1 MFQIKCNIRVE
12 RGIRHRIRKLVDSW
26 PNNLTTNLTIF
37 IGKLHSCVV
46 VVQLLG
52 YV

>member
-1 MFQIKCNIRVE
+1 MFQINCNIRVK
-12 RGIRHRIRKLVDSW
+12 RGIDHRIRKLVDSW
-26 PNNLTTNLTIF
+26 SNNLANNLTIF
-37 IGKLHSCVV
+37 IGKLHLCVV

>member
-1 MFQIKCNIRVE
+1 MFKINCNIRVE
-12 RGIRHRIRKLVDSW
+12 RGIGHRIRKLVDSW
-26 PNNLTTNLTIF
+26 PNNLATNLTIF
-37 IGKLHSCVV
+37 IGKLNFCVV

>member
-12 RGIRHRIRKLVDSW
+12 RGIGHRIRKLVDSW
-26 PNNLTTNLTIF
+26 PNNLATNLTIF
-37 IGKLHSCVV
+37 IGELHLCVV